1 MSSPWSAPA
10 ADGPVH
16 GTVAVPGSKSVTN
29 RALLLAALATDGV
42 PRTVAGAARSRDTR
56 LMVDGLAALGAG
68 TAVREGR
75 DGTVDVDLVP
85 AHRLRAG
92 RVDCGLAGTVM
103 RFLPPA
109 AALADGP
116 VEFDGDPHARTRPM
130 GGVLEGLRGLGV
142 ALEPADADRLPF
154 TVLGRGGVRGGSVT
168 VDASASSQ
176 FVSGLLLS
184 GARYDDGVAV
194 TSSTTVPSL
203 PHVDMTVTMLRL
215 AGVTVTSEDGPGASG
230 ATGGARWAVSPGPVT
245 PDARFVVEP
254 DLSGAAVYLA
264 AAMITG
270 GRVTVAGWPERRP
283 AANPERH
290 TQSRHDLPDLQPL
303 AAVRRALEAFGAELT
318 EGPDGLT
325 VQGPERL
332 RGVDVD
338 LGEIGELT
346 PTVTALAVVA
356 GLAGESSRLRGVAHI
371 RGHETDRLAAL
382 VAECAA
388 IGAQVRETEDGLEVH
403 PASGLTPTRP
413 WGAYADHRMATAG
426 ALLGLVVPGLEIDDV
441 GATSKTLPDF
451 AADWSALVRGTMAVR

>member
-1 MSSPWSAPA
+1 MTAWSAPT
-10 ADGPVH
+10 ADGPVE
-16 GTVAVPGSKSVTN
+16 GTVAVPGSKSITN
-29 RALLLAALATDGV
+29 RALLLAALAADGT
-42 PRTVAGAARSRDTR
+42 RTVVGAARSRDTT
-56 LMVDGLAALGAG
+56 LMVEGLAAMGVG
-68 TAVREGR
+68 TATAPGR
-75 DGTVDVDLVP
+75 DGTLDVTITAP
-85 AHRLRAG
+85 GHLRGA

-142 ALEPADADRLPF
+142 GLEPADADRLPF
-154 TVLGRGGVRGGSVT
+154 TVLGRGGVRGGAVT

-184 GARYDDGVAV
+184 GARYDDGLVV

-215 AGVTVTSEDGPGASG
+215 AGATVTTEPS
-230 ATGGARWAVSPGPVT
+230 RWAVSPGPLV
-245 PDARFVVEP
+245 PDTRFVVEP

-290 TQSRHDLPDLQPL
+290 TQSRHDLPDLQPIT
-303 AAVRRALEAFGAELT
+303 AVRRALEAFGAEVT

-325 VQGPERL
+325 VQGPDRL
-332 RGVDVD
+332 PGVDVD

-346 PTVTALAVVA
+346 PTVTALAIVA
-356 GLAGESSRLRGVAHI
+356 SLGGHSSRLRGVAHI

-382 VAECAA
+382 AAEATA
-388 IGAQVRETEDGLEVH
+388 IGARVDETDDGLEVH
-403 PASGLTPTRP
+403 PPSGPLRPIRP

-441 GATSKTLPDF
+441 AATTKTLPDF
-451 AADWSALVRGTMAVR
+451 ADDWSALVRGAGIPA

>member
-1 MSSPWSAPA
+1 MTSPWSAPA

-16 GTVAVPGSKSVTN
+16 GTVAVPGSKSITN

-68 TAVREGR
+68 TTVRDGR
-75 DGTVDVDLVP
+75 DGTVDVDVVP
-85 AHRLRAG
+85 AGRLRAA
-92 RVDCGLAGTVM
+92 RIDCGLAGTVM

-142 ALEPADADRLPF
+142 GLEPADADRLPF

-194 TSSTTVPSL
+194 TSSTPVPSL

-215 AGVTVTSEDGPGASG
+215 AGITVTSEDS
-230 ATGGARWAVSPGPVT
+230 RWAVSPGPVV
-245 PDARFVVEP
+245 PDPTFVVEP

-290 TQSRHDLPDLQPL
+290 TQSRHDLPGLQPL

-325 VQGPERL
+325 VRGPDRL

-356 GLAGESSRLRGVAHI
+356 ARDGESSRLRGVAHI

-382 VAECAA
+382 VAECTAV
-388 IGAQVRETEDGLEVH
+388 GAHVAETEDGLEVH

-426 ALLGLVVPGLEIDDV
+426 ALLGLVVPGLAIDDV
-441 GATSKTLPDF
+441 AATAKTLPDF
-451 AADWSALVRGTMAVR
+451 ADDWPALIRGVGIPA

>member
-16 GTVAVPGSKSVTN
+16 GAVAVPGSKSVTN
-29 RALLLAALATDGV
+29 RALVLAALAGDGAT
-42 PRTVAGAARSRDTR
+42 RTVAGAARSRDTT
-56 LMVDGLAALGAG
+56 LMVDGLAAVGVG
-68 TAVREGR
+68 TAVTAGR
-75 DGTVDVDLVP
+75 DGTIDVAVTAP
-85 AHRLRAG
+85 ERLRAG

-103 RFLPPA
+103 RFLPPL

-130 GGVLEGLRGLGV
+130 GGVLAGLRGLGV
-142 ALEPADADRLPF
+142 ALDPADADRLPF
-154 TVLGRGGVRGGSVT
+154 TVHGSGSVAGGPVT

-184 GARYDDGVAV
+184 GARYDRGVVVTHRGDGP
-194 TSSTTVPSL
+194 VPSL

-215 AGVTVTSEDGPGASG
+215 AGVTVTSEAE
-230 ATGGARWAVSPGPVT
+230 RWAVSHGPVA
-245 PDARFVVEP
+245 PEARFVVEP

-270 GRVTVAGWPERRP
+270 GRVTVSGWPERRP

-290 TQSRHDLPDLQPL
+290 GQTRHDLPGLQPL
-303 AAVRRALEAFGAELT
+303 AAVRRALEAFGASVS
-318 EGPDGLT
+318 EGPEGLT
-325 VQGPERL
+325 VQGPDRL
-332 RGVDVD
+332 QGVDVD

-356 GLAGESSRLRGVAHI
+356 GLSGGSSRLRGVGHI

-382 VAECAA
+382 VAECTAV
-388 IGAQVRETEDGLEVH
+388 GARVAETEDGLEVH
-403 PASGLTPTRP
+403 PATGLVPTRP

-441 GATSKTLPDF
+441 AATAKTLPDF
-451 AADWSALVRGTMAVR
+451 ATDWPALVRGAGVPA